1 MCNQGE
7 YTSIANSDAV
17 TRDLLVQPLLSD
29 IHKVNQLFCFSSF
42 RDVSNCFEFVILTIV
57 RRNDRI
63 D

>member
-1 MCNQGE
+1 M
-7 YTSIANSDAV
+7 SIANSDAA